1 MKINFNPNSKNN
13 INACPCYIHTH
24 ETGTF
29 VWSSYID
36 KEMEPLKASGF
47 LGDCHY
53 IEQTNATGVGWHVK
67 KENNK
72 YLLESSNYK
81 INISGSE
88 GAQATTKNEIV
99 WIAPAIF
106 INGTA
111 GTDTYT
117 ISVTLETIGDGS
129 GHKAELLVG
138 TRAINK
144 KHPEE
149 SLAVVLESESAFS
162 TKVIAAMTAAGYTAY
177 GSLGGDE
184 FSTNRNKITITSTYT
199 TVTNDNV
206 IYLGIKDTSP
216 VPDNTSAKFRIH
228 EITVEARDYYD
239 IIPTSFPDFKPQ
251 ITPIKNNTKG
261 KIEFNNPAEAVK
273 CIWCWGD
280 GTVVEKTLPSRT
292 DLGRGWHYLKGVN
305 ITEGYTL
312 PVQRFHMR
320 QTKSASPTVSWPPY
334 SMQSLINK
342 YNLLYNN
349 WVGGMKGCASETM
362 KAHVLDYLY
371 KKMYPEEEPVFG
383 AYIPSIPGVTGG
395 GFLAYLFANIQSVAG
410 NEGFAS
416 VPVSSSG
423 LLEELDTPG
432 GSKHQYLGRGPNAS
446 FSNGIIPGDGGSII
460 NGIGVYAVSLA
471 DCADCTASTLPH
483 KTISNSLIT
492 QLGSAS
498 TTINPIAGILPTSQ
512 TSTDIVT
519 GGGNY
524 ITQNVN
530 IFIQDGQIVEEEP
543 WWNPADINQDG
554 TINLPDLFA
563 VLDGWLQS
571 ADWAGSPQGMPSAQ
585 SLPWNGGQNGSVESA
600 GRCCTGDQDY
610 AYPAITFHK
619 DKFWELKNERSSGK
633 TEPGTFLGRN
643 DWQLLNLK
651 TFKGKKE
658 NVIKRLENKRKK
670 SIFELEDKY
679 AVVYSGSLDATTRGR
694 AVTSS
699 TIELENLDILRP
711 EFNKSRTIT

>member
-1 MKINFNPNSKNN
+1 MTVIVVNMKINFNPNSKNTV
-13 INACPCYIHTH
+13 NACPCYIHTF

-29 VWSSYID
+29 VWSSYVN

-53 IEQTNATGVGWHVK
+53 IEQTNATGVGWHIK

-81 INISGSE
+81 IDISGSE

-99 WIAPAIF
+99 WIAPALF
-106 INGTA
+106 LNSTA
-111 GTDTYT
+111 GVDEYT

-129 GHKAELLVG
+129 GHKAELLLG

-144 KHPEE
+144 KHPEGAT
-149 SLAVVLESESAFS
+149 AVALENEAAFA

-184 FSTNRNKITITSTYT
+184 FSTNGNKITITSTVT
-199 TVTNDNV
+199 ITNDAV
-206 IYLGIKDTSP
+206 QYIGIKDTSP

-228 EITVEARDYYD
+228 EITIAPRDYYD
-239 IIPTSFPDFKPQ
+239 TIPTSFPDFKPQ
-251 ITPIKNNTKG
+251 ITPIKNNTRG
-261 KIEFNNPAEAVK
+261 KIEFNNPTEAVK

-280 GTVVEKTLPSRT
+280 GTVIEKTLPTRT

-334 SMQSLINK
+334 SMQSLVNK

-383 AYIPSIPGVTGG
+383 MYGGDGSFTAYIGFSQEAQEGLNMNTSSFLPADLEIQGV
-395 GFLAYLFANIQSVAG
+395 SR
-410 NEGFAS
+410 
-416 VPVSSSG
+416 
-423 LLEELDTPG
+423 EE
-432 GSKHQYLGRGPNAS
+432 YLGRN
-446 FSNGIIPGDGGSII
+446 I
-460 NGIGVYAVSLA
+460 NTNLPVSDLTGLVDQGVGVYSVSLA

-498 TTINPIAGILPTSQ
+498 TAINPIAGILPTSQ
-512 TSTDIVT
+512 TSTDIIT

-530 IFIQDGQIVEEEP
+530 VFIQDGQVVEEEP
-543 WWNPADINQDG
+543 WWSPGDTNQDG
-554 TINLPDLFA
+554 IVNIADLFN
-563 VLDGWLQS
+563 VLGSWLDT
-571 ADWAGSPQGMPSAQ
+571 ADWYGSPQGMPSPQ
-585 SLPWNGGQNGSVESA
+585 SLPWNGGQSGNVESA

-619 DKFWELKNERSSGK
+619 DKFWELKNERASGK

-658 NVIKRLENKRKK
+658 NIIKRLENKRKK

-679 AVVYSGSLDATTRGR
+679 AVVYSGSLDSATRGR